1 MVHLPQELIDT
12 IIDSVFIQGPHD
24 GQFRDLKAC
33 SVAARAFL
41 PSSRRHIFHSL
52 TVNDDQFER
61 VAAFLRSSPHLAP
74 YFRHFTLRMF
84 PHDDYPHLAFILR
97 SLPNIERALL
107 NMPLSWSLHLPSAV
121 ASALYDLIGLPS
133 LHHLMFI
140 DLDAPSEVIMHA
152 MSSVGELLLFH
163 GNIGGG
169 EQQADIAMGLSS
181 HLHSL
186 LVPRAVNGYY
196 DFILKPLILESLQ
209 GLQRLEVEMAG
220 TISPLANPQKLIT
233 AFASTLRHLTLECSS
248 KPLYSTI
255 SRLIVSTD
263 IIGCL
268 SVPPLPAL
276 QSLQISWCRNID
288 HLAPILSNF
297 TDFPAA
303 LPLLE
308 IFTFF
313 CGATSFRQSGGPKKH
328 KIWAAVDVT
337 FQDRTALPHLREV
350 RSIVLDF
357 RYCAAAAYLE
367 ANLPK
372 CKESGI
378 LTASLAPK
386 SSYAPYALPY

>member
-1 MVHLPQELIDT
+1 
-12 IIDSVFIQGPHD
+12 
-24 GQFRDLKAC
+24 
-33 SVAARAFL
+33 
-41 PSSRRHIFHSL
+41 
-52 TVNDDQFER
+52 
-61 VAAFLRSSPHLAP
+61 
-74 YFRHFTLRMF
+74 
-84 PHDDYPHLAFILR
+84 
-97 SLPNIERALL
+97 
-107 NMPLSWSLHLPSAV
+107 
-121 ASALYDLIGLPS
+121 
-133 LHHLMFI
+133 
-140 DLDAPSEVIMHA
+140 MHA

-196 DFILKPLILESLQ
+196 DFILKPPILESLQ

-233 AFASTLRHLTLECSS
+233 AFASTLRHLTLECSN
-248 KPLYSTI
+248 
-255 SRLIVSTD
+255 

-268 SVPPLPAL
+268 SIPPLPAL

-328 KIWAAVDVT
+328 KIWAAVDDT